1 MLQGPASAPSPAAKT
16 QTTSDCYRVGDQV
29 VCPGA
34 GGGVAGDQMRR
45 DDTSYPA
52 YVADVARPDLTYD
65 FDDQYSNF
73 VDVIVSGILSY

>member
-1 MLQGPASAPSPAAKT
+1 M
-16 QTTSDCYRVGDQV
+16 
-29 VCPGA
+29 CPGA

-45 DDTSYPA
+45 DETNYHA

-73 VDVIVSGILSY
+73 VDVIVFGITHDFT

>member
-1 MLQGPASAPSPAAKT
+1 
-16 QTTSDCYRVGDQV
+16 

-45 DDTSYPA
+45 DETSYPA
-52 YVADVARPDLTYD
+52 YVADGGRPDLTYE

-73 VDVIVSGILSY
+73 VDVIVFGIFFY

>member
-1 MLQGPASAPSPAAKT
+1 MLQGPPSAPSPVAKT
-16 QTTSDCYRVGDQV
+16 QTTSDCYRVGGQV

-45 DDTSYPA
+45 DETNYHA

-73 VDVIVSGILSY
+73 VDVIVFGIL